1 MLSIVLAQLA
11 SLLANLAF
19 AFAAILGWWAA
30 LRFLDIIAGGWS
42 HFRREGGPLALIL
55 SDPRA
60 AADYYGKRNVG
71 AALLVGLV
79 LATVRF

>member
-1 MLSIVLAQLA
+1 MLPIVLAQLA
-11 SLLANLAF
+11 SLAANLAF
-19 AFAAILGWWAA
+19 AVAAVVGWWGA
-30 LRFLDIIAGGWS
+30 LRFLDILAGGWS
-42 HFRREGGPLALIL
+42 HFKNTGGPLQLIL

-60 AADYYGKRNVG
+60 AADYYGKRNMA

>member
-1 MLSIVLAQLA
+1 MLDVILVQAA
-11 SLLANLAF
+11 SLGANLAF
-19 AFAAILGWWAA
+19 AVGAVVAWWAA
-30 LRFLDIIAGGWS
+30 LRFLDVLAGGWR
-42 HFRREGGPLALIL
+42 HFRDAGGPLQKIL

-60 AADYYGKRNVG
+60 AADYYGKRNIA

>member
-1 MLSIVLAQLA
+1 MLSIFLAQLA

-19 AFAAILGWWAA
+19 AFAAIIGWWGA
-30 LRFLDIIAGGWS
+30 LRFLDWLAGGWS
-42 HFRREGGPLALIL
+42 HFRGEGGPLTRIL

-60 AADYYGKRNVG
+60 AADYYGKRNIG

>member
-1 MLSIVLAQLA
+1 MPEILLAQLA
-11 SLLANLAF
+11 SLAANLTF
-19 AFAAILGWWAA
+19 ALAAVLGWWGA
-30 LRFLDIIAGGWS
+30 LRFLDILAGGWE

-60 AADYYGKRNVG
+60 AADYYGKRNIA

>member
-1 MLSIVLAQLA
+1 MLEIFLAQAA
-11 SLLANLAF
+11 SLGANLAF
-19 AFAAILGWWAA
+19 ALAAVIVWWAA
-30 LRFLDIIAGGWS
+30 LRFLDVLAGGWR
-42 HFRREGGPLALIL
+42 HFKSEGGPLTRIL

-60 AADYYGKRNVG
+60 AADYYGKRNIA

>member
-1 MLSIVLAQLA
+1 MLEIFLAQAA
-11 SLLANLAF
+11 SLGANLAF
-19 AFAAILGWWAA
+19 ALAAVLVWWGA
-30 LRFLDIIAGGWS
+30 LRFLDILAGGWR

-60 AADYYGKRNVG
+60 AADYYGKRNIA

>member
-1 MLSIVLAQLA
+1 MLPIFLAQLA
-11 SLLANLAF
+11 SLAANLAF
-19 AFAAILGWWAA
+19 AFAAILLWWAA
-30 LRFLDIIAGGWS
+30 LRFLDVLAGGWS
-42 HFRREGGPLALIL
+42 HFKQDGGPLPLIL

-60 AADYYGKRNVG
+60 AAVYYGKRNIA

>member
-1 MLSIVLAQLA
+1 MLSVFLAQLV
-11 SLLANLAF
+11 SLAANLAF
-19 AFAAILGWWAA
+19 AFAAILLWWAA
-30 LRFLDIIAGGWS
+30 LRFLDMLAGGWR
-42 HFRREGGPLALIL
+42 HFKGQGGPLTRIL

-60 AADYYGKRNVG
+60 AADYYGKRNIG

>member
-1 MLSIVLAQLA
+1 MLSIFLAQLA
-11 SLLANLAF
+11 SLAANLAF
-19 AFAAILGWWAA
+19 AFAAILGWWGA
-30 LRFLDIIAGGWS
+30 LRFLDVLAGGWK
-42 HFRREGGPLALIL
+42 HFKGEDGPLPLIL

-71 AALLVGLV
+71 AAVLVGLV

>member
-1 MLSIVLAQLA
+1 MLEIFLAQAA
-11 SLLANLAF
+11 SLGANLAF
-19 AFAAILGWWAA
+19 ALAAVLAWWAA
-30 LRFLDIIAGGWS
+30 LRFLDMLAGGWR
-42 HFRREGGPLALIL
+42 HFRRDGGPLTLIL

-60 AADYYGKRNVG
+60 AADYYGKRNIA